1 MKKIVI
7 LLSLLLF
14 TCSVYAVDIANP
26 VSIALGDAYIAK
38 ARGCHA
44 LNWNPANLGIVKN
57 SMTFNLF
64 QVTADVS
71 NNALDLGYYNDIV
84 GKYLTQEEEQ
94 EFLDRIPDDGFSLKA
109 SADLHLPLSL
119 SIGKFGFAINA
130 LVRSSVNLGK
140 DYFDIVL
147 NGNEIGETFNFE
159 NNEGSA
165 ISFSEFKLGYGDK
178 IPVDKIFGS
187 FADFPSIYGGI
198 SIGYIN
204 GLAYGEIMDFTT
216 EFSTNDSVMDV
227 HNNLLIRTA
236 GYDTENDEIIA
247 KSVFPGA
254 GSGFRVSLG
263 LTSPITDKITAS
275 LAINNLFA
283 SINWTEACEE
293 HQITVNDD
301 DFALYDWIE
310 NWEEIKDSI
319 VVDTTYT
326 VGDFSTSIPAEIHM
340 GGSYSLNQF
349 TFYGDYVQGFGKSLL
364 TSAKPKFSFG
374 AEYLPLKWLPLRAGF
389 GFGGDEKPHFSFG
402 SGFEFTS
409 FEFSWGVSYYTSPIY
424 TTATGL
430 KVSFGAL
437 LAF

>member
-7 LLSLLLF
+7 LLSLFLF
-14 TCSVYAVDIANP
+14 TCALYAVDIANP

-38 ARGCHA
+38 ARGCHS
-44 LNWNPANLGIVKN
+44 LNWNPANLGIVTN

-71 NNALDLGYYNDIV
+71 NNAFDLGYYNDLM
-84 GKYLTQEEEQ
+84 GKELNEDDEQ

-165 ISFSEFKLGYGDK
+165 ISFSELKLGYGDK
-178 IPVDKIFGS
+178 IPVDKIIGS
-187 FADFPSIYGGI
+187 SADFPPIYGGF
-198 SIGYIN
+198 SIGYIH

-216 EFSTNDSVMDV
+216 EFSTNDSVLEV

-247 KSVFPGA
+247 SSVFPGA

-293 HQITVNDD
+293 HHITVDADN
-301 DFALYDWIE
+301 FVLYDWE
-310 NWEEIKDSI
+310 DFKDSLE
-319 VVDTTYT
+319 VDTTYK
-326 VGDFSTSIPAEIHM
+326 VDDFSTSIPAEIHM
-340 GGSYSLNQF
+340 GGSYKLNQF
-349 TFYGDYVQGFGKSLL
+349 TFYGDYVQGFDNSLL
-364 TSAKPKFSFG
+364 TSAKPKFAFG
-374 AEYLPLKWLPLRAGF
+374 AEYMPLKWLPVRAGF

-402 SGFEFTS
+402 SGFELQN

-430 KVSFGAL
+430 KFALGAL
-437 LAF
+437 FAF